1 MNKSSVF
8 QQVIVCILVTILV
21 TLVVFYGYRPVSYD
35 LDIGSVSNR
44 DIYAHRSFVDTYQT
58 EYEAALAKNSV
69 SSIFI
74 RSEELSQQSIDN
86 VNLFFNIIAE
96 ARTQRLNEYGLP
108 AENWES
114 SVVSMN
120 TLLRQEF
127 TTCPDEACIDT
138 FLNMSSSAFNLIH
151 DRAVSMTELIVMDNL
166 NTDSLSQA
174 IDSKMELFAEN
185 YSEFSIYSDALRT
198 VLTSLLT
205 PNSVFD
211 RDATDEAANNAY
223 ISVINNPIVVDKG
236 TKIISSGDVVT
247 EHMYQNLVDLE
258 LIRSDTFDILILVR
272 IAVYTIILACLMV
285 IYLRRN
291 GFDRFPDM
299 RIFYMIVISFLIP
312 IVASVYAKE
321 LSNMMVLTL
330 FFTTICSTYLGS
342 RDGIILSSVEMLMVW
357 PLYSFDSEF
366 VLVNIVGIIVCATIA
381 GRVNRAYNSAWLMI
395 IPSLMCVLSVGCYN
409 AIFAA
414 PITSYIESGVW
425 AGVSAILSI
434 ILAVGVMPII
444 ELFSNVVSPVKL
456 IELSQP
462 SNPLLRRL
470 FLEAP
475 GTYTHSMMVS
485 SLADAAADSVGADA
499 LFCRV
504 ASYFHDIGKL
514 ENPIY
519 FTENQSDG
527 YNPHNDLPTMESVSV
542 ITAHTTD
549 GVKLARKHHL
559 PESFIKVIEEH
570 HGTTYP
576 GYFYSK
582 AIKEAAENNMPEPQ
596 VEDFMYKGNIP
607 STKESAIIMIADTCE
622 AAIRSNKLTDS
633 SEIEKLVRKLIK
645 AKIDQDQLNN
655 SGLSFDDIEKI
666 ITAFKRVYSGMNHE
680 RIQYP
685 A

>member
-1 MNKSSVF
+1 MNKSTIF

-74 RSEELSQQSIDN
+74 RSEEISQQSIDN

-96 ARTQRLNEYGLP
+96 ARAQRLNEYGLP
-108 AENWES
+108 ADNWEG
-114 SVVSMN
+114 SVASMH

-127 TTCPDEACIDT
+127 PVCPDDACIDT

-166 NTDSLSQA
+166 NTDTLSLA
-174 IDSKMELFAEN
+174 INSKMELFVEN
-185 YSEFSIYSDALRT
+185 YSEFSIYADALRT

-211 RDATDEAANNAY
+211 RSATDEAADNAY

-272 IAVYTIILACLMV
+272 IAVYTIILTCLMV
-285 IYLRRN
+285 IYIRRN

-299 RIFYMIVISFLIP
+299 RIFYMIVIAYLIP

-330 FFTTICSTYLGS
+330 FFTTICSTYLGT

-357 PLYSFDSEF
+357 PLFSFDSEF
-366 VLVNIVGIIVCATIA
+366 ILVNIVGIIVCATIA

-395 IPSLMCVLSVGCYN
+395 IPSFMCVLAVGCYN

-425 AGVSAILSI
+425 SGVSAILSI

-559 PESFIKVIEEH
+559 PDSFVKVIEEH

-582 AIKEAAENNMPEPQ
+582 AVKEAAENNLPEPQ
-596 VEDFMYKGNIP
+596 IEDFMYKGNIP

-633 SEIEKLVRKLIK
+633 VEIEKLVRKLIK

-666 ITAFKRVYSGMNHE
+666 VTAFKRVYSGMNHE

>member
-1 MNKSSVF
+1 MNKGSVF
-8 QQVIVCILVTILV
+8 QQIIVCILTTVLV
-21 TLVVFYGYRPVSYD
+21 ILVVFYGYRPVSYD
-35 LDIGSVSNR
+35 LSIGSVSNR
-44 DIYAHRSFVDTYQT
+44 DIYAQRSFVDSYQT
-58 EYEAALAKNSV
+58 EYDAQLAKNSV

-74 RSEELSQQSIDN
+74 RSEELSQQSINN

-96 ARTQRLNEYGLP
+96 ARNQRLNEFGLP
-108 AENWES
+108 ADNWDNT
-114 SVVSMN
+114 VTTMK

-127 TTCPDEACIDT
+127 ISCPDDECIDT
-138 FLNMSSSAFNLIH
+138 FLSMSSSAFSLIH
-151 DRAVSMTELIVMDNL
+151 DRAVSITELIVMDNL
-166 NTDSLSQA
+166 NTDSLSLA
-174 IDSKMELFAEN
+174 IESKMDLFDEN
-185 YSEFSIYSDALRT
+185 YSEFSAYSDALRS
-198 VLTSLLT
+198 VLTNLLT

-211 RDATDEAANNAY
+211 RTATDEAADNAY
-223 ISVINNPIVVDKG
+223 ISVINNPIIVDKG

-247 EHMYQNLVDLE
+247 EHMYQSLVDLE

-272 IAVYTIILACLMV
+272 IALYMIILSSLIV
-285 IYLRRN
+285 IYVRRIN
-291 GFDRFPDM
+291 KDRFPDM
-299 RIFYMIVISFLIP
+299 RILYMLVVAYLIP
-312 IVASVYAKE
+312 IIVSVYAKE
-321 LSNMMVLTL
+321 LSTMMILTL
-330 FFTTICSTYLGS
+330 FFTTICSTYLGT
-342 RDGIILSSVEMLMVW
+342 RDGIIFSIVEMLMMW
-357 PLYSFDSEF
+357 PLYSFDSEYI
-366 VLVNIVGIIVCATIA
+366 LVNIIGIVFCATIA
-381 GRVNRAYNSAWLMI
+381 GRVNRSYNSAWLI
-395 IPSLMCVLSVGCYN
+395 IVPSLACVLTVGCYN

-414 PITSYIESGVW
+414 PLVSYIESGVW
-425 AGVSAILSI
+425 TGVSTILSI
-434 ILAVGVMPII
+434 ILAVGMMPIV
-444 ELFSNVVSPVKL
+444 ELFSKVVSPVKL

-462 SNPLLRRL
+462 SNPILRRL
-470 FLEAP
+470 FMEAP

-485 SLADAAADSVGADA
+485 SLADAAADSIGADA

-514 ENPIY
+514 ENPIF

-582 AIKEAAENNMPEPQ
+582 AIKEAKDKGLPEPLI
-596 VEDFMYKGNIP
+596 EDFVYKGSIP
-607 STKESAIIMIADTCE
+607 SSRESAIIMIADTCE

-633 SEIEKLVRKLIK
+633 VEIEKLVRKLIK

-666 ITAFKRVYSGMNHE
+666 VTAFKRVYSGMNHE